1 MLLEPITEYLL
12 WSGTYCLKSYIT
24 YKILLKVLTRYIVK
38 KATIT
43 LKRRNMAQT
52 LIGQIDRVLFEGE
65 DGFFIAVLKTGEK
78 ISGIYYESAIE
89 NIKGS
94 AITLEGEWHEHKKYG
109 RTFKFDAI
117 KVNQNEL
124 FFFLNKI
131 IKGFTKKL
139 SAELIEHFGAEEL
152 VNILDNDIEKL
163 LEFKG
168 IKEKRLKKIQS
179 SWKQFRSM
187 RELGEFL
194 SPYNVSPVLLTT
206 IATAMKDVN
215 EPCSKIK
222 ENPYLLTSINGIGFK
237 RADELALKMGIDSE
251 DENRISAAMDYMLLD
266 YCEANGNSCIEKSL
280 LFSGLDE
287 LLGFYQKEHLYE
299 AALVERVSEGS
310 IVLMKNDRLSPGRL
324 YDAEKFLHDTF
335 TKRAKLDSGGFVKD
349 LEAFLADSELK
360 LGEQQKKAVEIINNG
375 ASLLFLV
382 GYAGTGKST
391 TSKTILELLNTR
403 YDNKEIM
410 TCALSGIASQRI
422 SDTTGFESATI
433 QSLLVKH
440 EESDKFPYS
449 VVLIDEAS
457 MINSSLF
464 ARLMGK
470 ISNKAIVIIVGDDAQ
485 LPPIGAGNVL
495 SDVLTLK
502 LAPIVKLT
510 QIYRQ
515 SPEQAITLIANQIR
529 QGEVPQY
536 RGKYED
542 FEFVD
547 VNIANYY
554 ALKNQLTQEE
564 LKALRE
570 QNSQDI
576 IAEMLH
582 RVVESIE
589 KARYRLKNKQIKE
602 YLNYFQVIT
611 PMKGGTLG
619 TTNLNKI
626 LQEYFNPN
634 PKKCIKRGELEFRL
648 MDKVVHTKNENM
660 TSWSSDGFKMGE
672 DSHTRRIFN
681 GMSGLL
687 FRIDEEEEQAYVF
700 YPNEDIVVKYE
711 YDELKAYLML
721 SYALTIHKV
730 QGMEY
735 DIVVIP
741 MSFTHFIM
749 HNTKLIYTAITRA
762 KHRCVVIGES
772 GAFEN
777 ACRRLETT
785 QRDTVLLEL

>member
-1 MLLEPITEYLL
+1 ML
-12 WSGTYCLKSYIT
+12 K
-24 YKILLKVLTRYIVK
+24 
-38 KATIT
+38 
-43 LKRRNMAQT
+43 QT
-52 LIGQIDRVLFEGE
+52 LIGQIDKILFESE
-65 DGFFIAVLKTGEK
+65 GFFIAVLKSGEK
-78 ISGIYYESAIE
+78 ISGTYFESDVQ

-94 AITLEGEWHEHKKYG
+94 AITLEGHYEEHKKYG
-109 RTFKFDAI
+109 KTFKFDTI

-139 SAELIEHFGAEEL
+139 SAELIEKFGAEEL
-152 VNILDNDIEKL
+152 AYILDNDIEKL

-168 IKEKRLKKIQS
+168 IKEKRLKKIQA

-187 RELGEFL
+187 RRLGEFL
-194 SPYNVSPVLLTT
+194 TPFDVTPALLTT
-206 IATAMKDVN
+206 IATAMKDVD
-215 EPCSKIK
+215 EPCTKIK
-222 ENPYLLTSINGIGFK
+222 DNPYILTNINSIGFK
-237 RADELALKMGIDSE
+237 RADELALKMGIE
-251 DENRISAAMDYMLLD
+251 THNEKRISSAMDYVLLN
-266 YCEANGNSCIEKSL
+266 YCEAQGNSCIAKEV

-287 LLGFYQKEHLYE
+287 LLGFVNMQNLYE
-299 AALVERVSEGS
+299 AALVERVAEQS
-310 IVLMKNDRLSPGRL
+310 IVIMKNERVSPARL
-324 YDAEKFLHDTF
+324 YDAEKFLFDDF
-335 TKRAKLDSGGFVKD
+335 TTRSKLNTGGFVKNLD
-349 LEAFLADSELK
+349 EFLAEGSLQ
-360 LGEQQKKAVEIINNG
+360 LGEQQKRAVEMINNG

-403 YDNKEIM
+403 YDTKEIM

-422 SDTTGFESATI
+422 SDTTGYESATI

-440 EESDKFPYS
+440 EQNDMFPYS

-464 ARLMGK
+464 ARLMSK
-470 ISNKAIVIIVGDDAQ
+470 ISKKAIVIIVGDDAQ

-495 SDVLTLK
+495 SDVLALS
-502 LAPIVKLT
+502 LAPTIKLT

-515 SPEQAITLIANQIR
+515 SEDQAITLIANQIR
-529 QGEVPQY
+529 QAELPEY
-536 RGKYED
+536 RQTYED
-542 FEFVD
+542 FEFID
-547 VNIANYY
+547 ISIQNYY
-554 ALKNQLTQEE
+554 ALKNQLSSDE
-564 LKALRE
+564 LKNIRE
-570 QNSQDI
+570 ENSRQI
-576 IAEMLH
+576 IVEIIH
-582 RVVESIE
+582 KVVASIE
-589 KARYRLKNKQIKE
+589 KGRYRLNNKQIKE

-611 PMKGGTLG
+611 PMKGGILG
-619 TTNLNKI
+619 TTNLNKV

-660 TSWSSDGFKMGE
+660 TSWTAEEFKEGE
-672 DSHTRRIFN
+672 ASCERRIFN

-687 FRIDEEEEQAYVF
+687 FKIDEEEEQVFVF
-700 YPNEDIVVKYE
+700 YPNEDVIVRYE
-711 YDELKAYLML
+711 YEELKSHLML

-741 MSFTHFIM
+741 VSFTHYIM

-762 KHRCVVIGES
+762 KHKCILIGES

-777 ACRRLETT
+777 ACRRVDVTR
-785 QRDTVLLEL
+785 RDTVLLELKSKEQINPTEKVDNF